1 MLRSLRF
8 RLPALFLLGIVLAGV
23 VATLIAVRFFQSYTR
38 THAAS
43 ELRAESAGIGQLYEQ
58 KAGSGTSRCRTSRSR
73 SAATTSLLGTRR
85 ARRLA
90 AGRPAADA
98 TAQRR
103 AAREARGREPPAF
116 DLHARGGSFFGV
128 AQVVQLCRRCRR
140 GHARRRGAGVRSS
153 ASRWLQLAL
162 GARPR
167 LRDRDPRRG
176 RRSSSTS
183 RSGSPGRSR
192 RSTAAADE
200 VAAGHYDVAVPERT
214 GGSEVER
221 LAARFDEMTAR
232 LAESEQLSRNFL
244 MSVSHELRTPLTAIR
259 GHVAAL
265 REGVLDDEVSQRRSL
280 EVVSEEAL
288 RLERLVGDVLD
299 LAKLDARR
307 FALLREEVDMRA
319 LCERAYATF
328 AEEARARGIEYD
340 LELGEGAVLVTDGD
354 RVLQIVTNLIANAL
368 HWTPEGGRVD
378 LGLATAERRG
388 DGRRS
393 GHRAGIAPQERERIF
408 RPFWSGDGG
417 GTGLGLTIARELAL
431 ALGGRLEL
439 DSEPGRGSRFV
450 LVLPVQVS
458 LAGGLTLAE
467 AVDDGVI
474 ARQAALELRQALFDA
489 PPARRDEVDE
499 QREVVDARVPLGEDV
514 SLDPLE
520 PADHLVRQPRTSA
533 R

>member
-1 MLRSLRF
+1 VLRSLRF
-8 RLPALFLLGIVLAGV
+8 RLPALFLLGIVLAAV
-23 VATLIAVRFFQSYTR
+23 FATIIAVRFFQGYTR
-38 THAAS
+38 SHAAS
-43 ELRAESAGIGQLYEQ
+43 ELRAESAGIEQLYEQ
-58 KAGSGTSRCRTSRSR
+58 RAGVGHVSLKNLKLALGKDRVFWVP
-73 SAATTSLLGTRR
+73 AVPGGSLL
-85 ARRLA
+85 
-90 AGRPAADA
+90 AGGLPELPGSAVPP
-98 TAQRR
+98 
-103 AAREARGREPPAF
+103 EKLGGHKPPAF
-116 DLHARGGSFFGV
+116 DLHVGAESYFGV
-128 AQVVQLCRRCRR
+128 AQVVHL
-140 GHARRRGAGVRSS
+140 GGVRAGALVVAEPESELR
-153 ASRWLQLAL
+153 SRWLQLVGELAL
-162 GARPR
+162 AFGIGIPVAGILVLYFSRRIARP
-167 LRDRDPRRG
+167 LEAL
-176 RRSSSTS
+176 
-183 RSGSPGRSR
+183 
-192 RSTAAADE
+192 TAAADE

-265 REGVLDDEVSQRRSL
+265 REGVLEDQASQGRSL
-280 EVVSEEAL
+280 EVISEEAL

-328 AEEARARGIEYD
+328 AEEARTRGIEYE

-368 HWTPEGGRVD
+368 HWTPPGGRVD
-378 LGLATAERRG
+378 LGLGRE
-388 DGRRS
+388 DGEVMVAVADT
-393 GHRAGIAPQERERIF
+393 GPGIAPQEEERIF

-450 LVLPVQVS
+450 LVLPVKVS
-458 LAGGLTLAE
+458 
-467 AVDDGVI
+467 
-474 ARQAALELRQALFDA
+474 QPAA
-489 PPARRDEVDE
+489 
-499 QREVVDARVPLGEDV
+499 
-514 SLDPLE
+514 
-520 PADHLVRQPRTSA
+520 
-533 R
+533 